1 MVAIATS
8 CKYNVLFLVLCYL
21 MCTSEKITGFVD
33 EIWPLMLYY
42 TQHFSAVVVVNG
54 HTYYVEIDSLGIG
67 TTVTS

>member
-1 MVAIATS
+1 
-8 CKYNVLFLVLCYL
+8 

-54 HTYYVEIDSLGIG
+54 LIM
-67 TTVTS
+67 